1 MVTQSCIVSST
12 VRKKCRNV
20 KYVLKITRLP
30 CYLFSFTCGSAWT
43 LDSLKLYPHR
53 QRQRQR
59 PMLVY
64 GDAWKFIPD
73 TFPSITIDQ
82 HWLLTLTLLLT
93 LGVGGPLAWILTNCI
108 RVLTKTI
115 DVLDTTGNG
124 RHIICCPSLK
134 LSALT
139 SLNCLQQRT
148 SARLSKD

>member
-30 CYLFSFTCGSAWT
+30 CYLFSFTRGSAWT
-43 LDSLKLYPHR
+43 LDSLKLCPHR
-53 QRQRQR
+53 AAASASAANAGLWWRLKIYPRH
-59 PMLVY
+59 
-64 GDAWKFIPD
+64 IPK
-73 TFPSITIDQ
+73 
-82 HWLLTLTLLLT
+82 HHHRLLLT
-93 LGVGGPLAWILTNCI
+93 LVVGGPLTWILTNCI

-134 LSALT
+134 LAALT
-139 SLNCLQQRT
+139 SLKCLQQRT